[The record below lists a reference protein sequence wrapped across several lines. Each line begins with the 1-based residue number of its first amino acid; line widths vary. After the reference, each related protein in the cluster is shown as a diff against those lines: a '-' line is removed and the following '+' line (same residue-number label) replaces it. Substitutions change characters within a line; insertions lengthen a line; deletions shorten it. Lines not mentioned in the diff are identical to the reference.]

1 MKKIF
6 SILMLSMLILASS
19 CTETNAPDMP
29 DIKPAEDIPSTD
41 DTLPA
46 DIYNQE
52 LSTVFAALDS
62 LNSTIPD
69 KSSRGFLKRF
79 GTFLAD
85 QVGRAGGTYCG
96 GPLGGKLGCA
106 LTSAAAEYFLEKVES
121 RATPTNWILKYD
133 ISIKPS
139 EMRTNSSGGDDRLPV
154 DDKKIAIDSCGP
166 IRPLPGRAPD
176 LSSADDAI
184 PAYETITVDL
194 LGYQHNNAMCEI
206 MNNRNSYLD
215 NNTLDMDRLT
225 NDLVGL
231 MDANSLSLIEIN
243 RIQSHAKQIAI
254 ITKDSD
260 DFGHTNQDLINTYHT
275 YLQDCRLS
283 NDELHI
289 FTDFTSEIALKCLNQ
304 SDDAIHSYAA
314 ELNEMLKQ
322 LNISEDLKVELAII
336 AQYTVNSALFW
347 QQ

>member
-1 MKKIF
+1 
-6 SILMLSMLILASS
+6 MLSMLILASS
-19 CTETNAPDMP
+19 CSETNAPDMP

-69 KSSRGFLKRF
+69 KSSRGFLKKF
-79 GTFLAD
+79 GTFVAD
-85 QVGRAGGTYCG
+85 QVGRAAGSYCG

-106 LTSAAAEYFLEKVES
+106 VTSAVAEYFLEKVES
-121 RATPTNWILKYD
+121 RALSTNVSTNWILKYD
-133 ISIKPS
+133 TSIKPS

-154 DDKKIAIDSCGP
+154 DDNKIAIDSFGP

-176 LSSADDAI
+176 LSKNDPQ
-184 PAYETITVDL
+184 PAEETITSEL
-194 LGYQHNNAMCEI
+194 LGYQHNYAMCEI

-231 MDANSLSLIEIN
+231 MDVNSLSLIEIN

-260 DFGHTNQDLINTYHT
+260 DFGHTNQDLINAYYT
-275 YLQDCRLS
+275 YLQDCGLS